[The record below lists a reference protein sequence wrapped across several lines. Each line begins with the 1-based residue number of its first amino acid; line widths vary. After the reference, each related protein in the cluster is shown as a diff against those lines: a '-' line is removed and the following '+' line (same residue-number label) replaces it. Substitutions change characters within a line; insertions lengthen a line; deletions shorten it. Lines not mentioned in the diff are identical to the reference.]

1 MADLFSLDGK
11 VAMITGASRGLGW
24 AMARAMAE
32 AGAHVVINGR
42 ASKTVDV
49 RVAEL
54 ADDGLAASAAPFDVT
69 GANAPDAVAG
79 VAARLGRLDVFVANA
94 GIVRRGALDDV
105 TIDDWQRIID
115 TNLTAAFTL
124 AHAASRA
131 MVEQGSGTIIM
142 MGSIMGVIARTGVP
156 AYVASKGGIASLT
169 RALAVELGPK
179 GVTCNAMAPGDISTD
194 MTAYAEA
201 IPEFDELIKRRTP
214 LGRWGRAEEI
224 ASVAVFLASPAA
236 SYVNGHVLTADG
248 GLTAAL

>member
-11 VAMITGASRGLGW
+11 VALITGASRGLGW

-42 ASKTVDV
+42 ESETVDA

-54 ADDGLAASAAPFDVT
+54 AADGLAAAAAPFDVT
-69 GANAPDAVAG
+69 DAAAPGEVAG
-79 VAARLGRLDVFVANA
+79 VAARHGRLDVFVANA
-94 GIVRRGALDDV
+94 GIVRRGSLDDV
-105 TIDDWQRIID
+105 SIDDWRRIID
-115 TNLTAAFTL
+115 TNLTACFTL
-124 AHAASRA
+124 AHAASRV

-142 MGSIMGVIARTGVP
+142 TGSIMGIIARAGVP
-156 AYVASKGGIASLT
+156 AYAASKGGVASLT
-169 RALAVELGPK
+169 RALAVELGPA
-179 GVTCNAMAPGDISTD
+179 GVTCNAIAPGYISTD
-194 MTAYAEA
+194 MTADAEA
-201 IPEFDELIKRRTP
+201 DPEFDALIKRRAP

>member
-42 ASKTVDV
+42 GRDAVDA

-54 ADDGLAASAAPFDVT
+54 TGDGLAASAAAFDVL
-69 GANAPDAVAG
+69 GARASDEVAG
-79 VAARLGRLDVFVANA
+79 VAARRGRLDIFVANA

-105 TIDDWQRIID
+105 ELDDWQRVID
-115 TNLTAAFTL
+115 TNLTACFSL
-124 AHAASRA
+124 AQAASRV
-131 MVEQGSGTIIM
+131 MVAQGSGTIIM

-156 AYVASKGGIASLT
+156 AYVASKGGIAALT

-179 GVTCNAMAPGDISTD
+179 GVTCNAIAPGYISTD
-194 MTAYAEA
+194 MTADAEA
-201 IPEFDELIKRRTP
+201 NPEFEALIKQRTP
-214 LGRWGRAEEI
+214 LGRWGRADEI
-224 ASVAVFLASPAA
+224 AGVAVFLASPAA

-248 GLTAAL
+248 GLTVAL

>member
-42 ASKTVDV
+42 DGATVDA

-54 ADDGLAASAAPFDVT
+54 AGDGLAASAAPFDVT
-69 GANAPDAVAG
+69 DANAPGEVAG

-94 GIVRRGALDDV
+94 GIVHRGALDDV
-105 TIDDWQRIID
+105 TIDDWRRIID

-131 MVEQGSGTIIM
+131 MVKQGSGTIIM
-142 MGSIMGVIARTGVP
+142 MGSIMGGIARTGVP
-156 AYVASKGGIASLT
+156 AYVASKGGIAALT
-169 RALAVELGPK
+169 RALAVELGPA
-179 GVTCNAMAPGDISTD
+179 GVTCNAIAPGYISTD
-194 MTAYAEA
+194 MTADAEA
-201 IPEFDELIKRRTP
+201 VPAFDALIKQRTP

-248 GLTAAL
+248 GLTVAL

>member
-11 VAMITGASRGLGW
+11 VAMITGGSRGLGW

-42 ASKTVDV
+42 DGETVDA

-54 ADDGLAASAAPFDVT
+54 AGDGLAASAAPFDVT
-69 GANAPDAVAG
+69 GANAPGEVAG
-79 VAARLGRLDVFVANA
+79 VAARHGRLDVFVANA
-94 GIVRRGALDDV
+94 GIVHRGALDDV
-105 TIDDWQRIID
+105 TIGDWRRVID

-124 AHAASRA
+124 ANAASRA

-169 RALAVELGPK
+169 RALAVELGPR
-179 GVTCNAMAPGDISTD
+179 GVTCNAIAPGYISTD
-194 MTAYAEA
+194 MTADAEA
-201 IPEFDELIKRRTP
+201 SPEFDALIKQRTP

-248 GLTAAL
+248 GLTVAL